1 MRVVMLAPEVHPYA
15 KTGGLADVLAALPA
29 ALNRIGV
36 EVSVCLPAYRTALR
50 LMASRQQS
58 LADRLA
64 FIEAVGQAAQ
74 PDAVEPLL
82 ALFENEQSEPEPFIA
97 IIESIVQF

>member
-50 LMASRQQS
+50 ALGP
-58 LADRLA
+58 LPVILRLRTR
-64 FIEAVGQAAQ
+64 
-74 PDAVEPLL
+74 
-82 ALFENEQSEPEPFIA
+82 
-97 IIESIVQF
+97 IESDGAGGDPGRAQRAGPDLPGPCRSLLRSRRTLRG